1 MFRSSPQIRFGCQSE
16 GNIQTKI
23 WLKYEIFSRSNL
35 TLGFTEFDFFSK
47 YRKIFD
53 ESKLDKVHSVFP
65 FERIAKEAGLS
76 E

>member
-23 WLKYEIFSRSNL
+23 WLKYEIFSRSTLLWALQNL
-35 TLGFTEFDFFSK
+35 IFF
-47 YRKIFD
+47 KISQDFD

>member
-1 MFRSSPQIRFGCQSE
+1 MV
-16 GNIQTKI
+16 KI
-23 WLKYEIFSRSNL
+23 EIFSRSTLLWALQNL
-35 TLGFTEFDFFSK
+35 IFFSK

>member
-1 MFRSSPQIRFGCQSE
+1 MVKIR
-16 GNIQTKI
+16 NIF
-23 WLKYEIFSRSNL
+23 EIYL
-35 TLGFTEFDFFSK
+35 TLGFTEFDFSK

>member
-1 MFRSSPQIRFGCQSE
+1 MVKIR
-16 GNIQTKI
+16 NIF
-23 WLKYEIFSRSNL
+23 EIYL
-35 TLGFTEFDFFSK
+35 TLGFTEFDFFF
-47 YRKIFD
+47 KIFD

>member
-1 MFRSSPQIRFGCQSE
+1 MVKIRNVF
-16 GNIQTKI
+16 
-23 WLKYEIFSRSNL
+23 EIYL

>member
-1 MFRSSPQIRFGCQSE
+1 MVKIR
-16 GNIQTKI
+16 NIF
-23 WLKYEIFSRSNL
+23 EIHL

>member
-1 MFRSSPQIRFGCQSE
+1 MVKIR
-16 GNIQTKI
+16 NIF
-23 WLKYEIFSRSNL
+23 EIYL
-35 TLGFTEFDFFSK
+35 TLGFTEFDFF
-47 YRKIFD
+47 KISQDFD